1 VEELERFG
9 AEVAELLETLERLLE
24 VLQVERL
31 LLEDELSDD
40 LDQRDLDGGEAL
52 PDETAE
58 ELALLGYLVE
68 LVDPEDVAL
77 DDLQKDVAVEDLL
90 VLQHCVTEV
99 PWSGSFSMK
108 DLRPKAWILLELFL
122 MTVSSSTK

>member
-1 VEELERFG
+1 MEELERFG

-24 VLQVERL
+24 VLQVECL
-31 LLEDELSDD
+31 LLEDQLSDD

-77 DDLQKDVAVEDLL
+77 DDL
-90 VLQHCVTEV
+90 
-99 PWSGSFSMK
+99 
-108 DLRPKAWILLELFL
+108 
-122 MTVSSSTK
+122 